1 MTTEK
6 GTLAYYN
13 KKGGMCVRL
22 CGKNKKIARYI
33 NLQKLTK
40 TDIGIT
46 WKSPKYTLFR
56 SEGRKCWK
64 LFEEI
69 PAQGKSYQNMF

>member
-6 GTLAYYN
+6 GTVACYN

-40 TDIGIT
+40 TDIGINVK
-46 WKSPKYTLFR
+46 KSKIHFVLR
-56 SEGRKCWK
+56 SEGRKC
-64 LFEEI
+64 
-69 PAQGKSYQNMF
+69 

>member
-40 TDIGIT
+40 TNIRINVK
-46 WKSPKYTLFR
+46 KSKIHFV
-56 SEGRKCWK
+56 S
-64 LFEEI
+64 I
-69 PAQGKSYQNMF
+69 